1 MYQFLLSTQ
10 VREWLAGLRDLRG
23 KALVL
28 NRINVAEAGNFGDC
42 APVGGG
48 VLEMRIHHG
57 PLVLV
62 AGSKGSQKRDIK
74 TAIALTERIG
84 KEPR

>member
-28 NRINVAEAGNFGDC
+28 NRIRVPEGGNFGDC

-48 VLEMRIHHG
+48 VSEMRIHHG
-57 PLVLV
+57 YLVLV

-74 TAIALTERIG
+74 TAIALAERIG